1 MNFLNAVYTSDGIL
15 ALKGRPFQHAV
26 VWMKLENILLSE
38 ISCKRTNTK

>member
-1 MNFLNAVYTSDGIL
+1 MWYIHLMEYYS
-15 ALKGRPFQHAV
+15 ALKGRPFQHAI